1 MNEFRKHPTA
11 AALLGIGGVALC
23 LVIVAV
29 RLGWF
34 RPAPS
39 LPDQARVAATAT
51 ISPRSHYFADIV
63 TARLELLFRRDRV
76 PPSSVKVTS
85 PFTPYTV
92 VSKSATRTD
101 TGNTTRLVYRFRLW
115 CVTFACLP
123 RGERKLAPPRAVIT
137 YTPAGRGAPR
147 TLFVVWPRTM
157 VSSRRV
163 LQLQG
168 RPLLAAQVR
177 PLPAVTYNVRP
188 WVLAAFSLAGAL
200 VLLLLAIALLVPA
213 VPRSLGVR
221 RPAWLRR
228 RPPTRT
234 PLEQA
239 LARLRTASA
248 NGNGDERR
256 ALEQLAVELAGSGE
270 GTLARDARR
279 LAWSPGRPDEDGVSV
294 LEADVERLIGAAR

>member
-11 AALLGIGGVALC
+11 AALLGIGGLALC
-23 LVIVAV
+23 LVIAAV

-39 LPDQARVAATAT
+39 LPDDARVAATAT

-76 PPSSVKVTS
+76 PPSSVRVTA

-92 VSKSATRTD
+92 VSRSATRTD
-101 TGNTTRLVYRFRLW
+101 AGNTTHLLYRFRLW

-123 RGERKLAPPRAVIT
+123 RGERKLAPPRAVVT
-137 YTPAGRGAPR
+137 YTPAGGAPR
-147 TLFVVWPRTM
+147 TLYVVWPRTM

-168 RPLLAAQVR
+168 RPLLAAHVR
-177 PLPAVTYNVRP
+177 PLPAVTYTVRP
-188 WVLAAFSLAGAL
+188 WVLAAVSLAGAL
-200 VLLLLAIALLVPA
+200 LLLLLAVALLVPA
-213 VPRSLGVR
+213 IPRSLGIR
-221 RPAWLRR
+221 LPAWLRR
-228 RPPTRT
+228 RPPRLT

-239 LARLRTASA
+239 LARLRTTSA

-270 GTLARDARR
+270 SGLARDARR
-279 LAWSPGRPDEDGVSV
+279 LAWSPGRPDGDGVAGLS
-294 LEADVERLIGAAR
+294 ADVERLIGASR

>member
-1 MNEFRKHPTA
+1 MNEFRRHPTA
-11 AALLGIGGVALC
+11 AALLGIGGLALC
-23 LVIVAV
+23 LVVIAV
-29 RLGWF
+29 RMGWF
-34 RPAPS
+34 RPAPT
-39 LPDQARVAATAT
+39 LPDDARVAATAT
-51 ISPRSHYFADIV
+51 IAPRSHYFADIV

-76 PPSSVKVTS
+76 PPSSVKVTT

-101 TGNTTRLVYRFRLW
+101 AGDTTRLLYRFRLW

-123 RGERKLAPPRAVIT
+123 SGERKLAPPRAVVT
-137 YTPAGRGAPR
+137 YRPAGGTRR
-147 TLFVVWPRTM
+147 TLHVVWPRTM
-157 VSSRRV
+157 VASRRV

-177 PLPAVTYNVRP
+177 PLPAVTYTVRP
-188 WVLAAFSLAGAL
+188 WVLAAASLGGAL
-200 VLLLLAIALLVPA
+200 LLLLLAVALLVPA
-213 VPRSLGVR
+213 VPRSLGIR

-228 RPPTRT
+228 PPPRRT

-239 LARLRTASA
+239 LARLRIASA

-270 GTLARDARR
+270 GDLARSARR
-279 LAWSPGRPDEDGVSV
+279 LAWSPGRPDENGVAGLS
-294 LEADVERLIGAAR
+294 ADVERLIGVSR

>member
-1 MNEFRKHPTA
+1 MSEFRKHPTA
-11 AALLGIGGVALC
+11 AALLGIGGLALC

-34 RPAPS
+34 TPAPS
-39 LPDQARVAATAT
+39 LPDDARVAATAT
-51 ISPRSHYFADIV
+51 ITPQSHYFADIV
-63 TARLELLFRRDRV
+63 TARLELLFRHDRV
-76 PPSSVKVTS
+76 PPASVKITA

-92 VSKSATRTD
+92 VSRSATRTD
-101 TGNTTRLVYRFRLW
+101 VGNSTRLVYRFRLW

-123 RGERKLAPPRAVIT
+123 RGERKLAPPRTVVT
-137 YTPAGRGAPR
+137 YTPAGGKPR
-147 TLFVVWPRTM
+147 TLHVLWPRTM

-177 PLPAVTYNVRP
+177 PLPAVTYNIRP
-188 WVLAAFSLAGAL
+188 WVLAAVSLAGAL
-200 VLLLLAIALLVPA
+200 LLLLLAIALLVPA
-213 VPRSLGVR
+213 IPRSLGVR

-228 RPPTRT
+228 RPPRRT
-234 PLEQA
+234 PLELA
-239 LARLRTASA
+239 LARLRTASV

-270 GTLARDARR
+270 GDLARDARR
-279 LAWSPGRPDEDGVSV
+279 LAWSPGRPDEGGVAV
-294 LEADVERLIGAAR
+294 LDADVERLIGSSR

>member
-1 MNEFRKHPTA
+1 MNEFRRHPTA
-11 AALLGIGGVALC
+11 AIVLGLGGLALC

-39 LPDQARVAATAT
+39 LPDDQRVAATAT
-51 ISPRSHYFADIV
+51 ITPRSHYFADMV

-76 PPSSVKVTS
+76 PPSSVKLTA
-85 PFTPYTV
+85 PFAPYAV
-92 VSKSATRTD
+92 VSRSATRTD
-101 TGNTTRLVYRFRLW
+101 AGDTTRLVYRFRLW

-123 RGERKLAPPRAVIT
+123 HGERKVAPPRATVT
-137 YTPAGRGAPR
+137 YTPVGRPPTR
-147 TLFVVWPRTM
+147 LHVVWPRTM
-157 VSSRRV
+157 VASRRV

-177 PLPAVTYNVRP
+177 PLPAVTYTIRP
-188 WVLAAFSLAGAL
+188 WLLAALSLAGAL
-200 VLLLLAIALLVPA
+200 LLLLVAIALLVPA
-213 VPRSLGVR
+213 VPRSLGMR

-228 RPPTRT
+228 RPPKRT

-239 LARLRTASA
+239 LARLRVAAA

-270 GTLARDARR
+270 GALARDARR
-279 LAWSPGRPDEDGVSV
+279 LAWSPGRPDEDGVAGLS
-294 LEADVERLIGAAR
+294 ADVERLIGASR